1 MIGNE
6 GCIPSGTVESSYA
19 PQNKFAENKHQFWN
33 VSNVRWIT
41 TLRHPYSRT
50 LSQYH
55 HVIGLKDF
63 RNLTLEAFL
72 TQVHLGGFSYF
83 IPNQMTRWHCGT
95 GSCIDHN
102 NRLSPHELQH
112 AMDNLAKMSAVL
124 ILEDFSDPSSCTRRQ
139 MRHVLK
145 FKKLEVL
152 DDSASNLTEEQP
164 KPRNSKT
171 KWEEAIRPYLDDTGS
186 STNLWA
192 LSSPAQVGNMSNSTA
207 HVNST
212 TSHIMAALGV
222 HNDYDLQLYGYAK
235 HLCHVL
241 ADKYDKEEEEA
252 AAAAAATL
260 PPQQPWKDLIHM
272 AFSTTTNSSETSSI
286 LANSTNSSASFSS
299 LYHQEN
305 SSMLL
310 IMYVVVILVLVSFSK
325 QRKRKYNDSRTVH
338 TGLSRV
344 ITIV

>member
-286 LANSTNSSASFSS
+286 LGNSTHSS
-299 LYHQEN
+299 LPPQQPWKDLIHMAFSTTTIAAKRAASWGTAQIHQRP
-305 SSMLL
+305 SRR
-310 IMYVVVILVLVSFSK
+310 FTT
-325 QRKRKYNDSRTVH
+325 KRTRPCY
-338 TGLSRV
+338 
-344 ITIV
+344 